1 MSDHVKV
8 PVEFITIMSAALSDG
23 ESTDIWAACRDL
35 VRYVELGQIEA
46 SPEPE
51 SAEPVAWMHPNA
63 LENFKSGE
71 FNRALIACEKVDDY
85 TMPLYASQPA
95 RGCEPITKYVEL
107 TREQAFEHLKTNSF
121 HLERTGLYKL
131 VINPDWK
138 PQPPQE

>member
-1 MSDHVKV
+1 MTDYVMV
-8 PVEFITIMSAALSDG
+8 PKALITHAQEMREDG
-23 ESTDIWAACRDL
+23 EPTDWDSCLRDI
-35 VRYVELGQIEA
+35 IESA
-46 SPEPE
+46 KPV
-51 SAEPVAWMHPNA
+51 SAEPVAILCRQTDESKTEWFDHDP
-63 LENFKSGE
+63 LIPGSTRHKI
-71 FNRALIACEKVDDY
+71 RANHGGWELLPV
-85 TMPLYASQPA
+85 YASQPA